1 MKIINDLPKE
11 ISESALK
18 IHKAVNGNSV
28 TDFLVILEVKTD
40 IFNILFE
47 AVFVFPSPK

>member
-40 IFNILFE
+40 IINIFE

>member
-28 TDFLVILEVKTD
+28 TDFLVVLEVKTD
-40 IFNILFE
+40 IFNILE
-47 AVFVFPSPK
+47 VVFVFPSPK

>member
-40 IFNILFE
+40 ICNIFE